1 MDFHRLKTP
10 EGGELHREGMCMCTG
25 GGAHTHTHTHT
36 HTHMHAGNRVRTEVP
51 GQDTLEDRGTR
62 GSAPFQTGGFLQ
74 QGGVA
79 CPTHIR
85 LEATVCW
92 GANSLLL
99 QDRNQGG
106 ALPQSYPGRP
116 LTLDGEICVNG
127 GKLCTWGCLGPAV
140 GGGRGGN
147 QPLAEPGL
155 EASWAP
161 GRGAG

>member
-1 MDFHRLKTP
+1 MWAVDIPHVNCLQFLNVDRPDFQEKLSKRGKTLWKTGVS
-10 EGGELHREGMCMCTG
+10 GGPLPSKQVASCSR
-25 GGAHTHTHTHT
+25 
-36 HTHMHAGNRVRTEVP
+36 
-51 GQDTLEDRGTR
+51 
-62 GSAPFQTGGFLQ
+62 
-74 QGGVA
+74 GGVA

-127 GKLCTWGCLGPAV
+127 GKLCTRGCPGPAV

-147 QPLAEPGL
+147 QSLAKPGL
-155 EASWAP
+155 EASWVP